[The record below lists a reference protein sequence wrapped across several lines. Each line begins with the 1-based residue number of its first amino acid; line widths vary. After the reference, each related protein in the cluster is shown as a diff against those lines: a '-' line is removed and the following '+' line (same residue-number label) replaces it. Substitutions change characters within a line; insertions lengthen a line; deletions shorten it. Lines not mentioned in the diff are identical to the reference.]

1 MKTIFLLIIIQHF
14 IQQNGGTPSKF
25 NLENLY
31 KKYQFR
37 DSQNS
42 SNKLNLTNEY
52 QLKLLKNRNN
62 ECLLK
67 KYATLNESKLSFTQI
82 NQTFVDLWKNFNSTS
97 SLNVDD
103 FFDNTVSNEELDHIR
118 VKQSPFCFSITC
130 SSV

>member
-1 MKTIFLLIIIQHF
+1 MKTIFLLIIIQYF

-62 ECLLK
+62 EC
-67 KYATLNESKLSFTQI
+67 
-82 NQTFVDLWKNFNSTS
+82 
-97 SLNVDD
+97 
-103 FFDNTVSNEELDHIR
+103 
-118 VKQSPFCFSITC
+118 
-130 SSV
+130 